1 MHGVGSKDAF
11 RREVMKWQNTITDAQ
26 NKIEP
31 AEKIDCNFFS
41 VEPNLETQT
50 PYNSMSEIMEV
61 IDNLKNDVQTLN
73 EKFDEHCLSIDN
85 VKKDVQ
91 ALNEKIDDFGNR
103 CELLNN
109 ILLDKL
115 SAIETIQDYVTDVAN
130 RLSKNLSNE
139 TPKSI
144 ELESKELSP
153 KIVENIDSSN
163 LQLSKSDDLIY
174 QPYIMINKE
183 IISHPNNR
191 TTLNDKQ
198 LVMHIEIDVDKL
210 LLDDTKSSDDRRSL
224 DGKIDTSQLS
234 INIFGNEKD
243 DKINNYK
250 IEGNIEMMYRI
261 TRDETFIGII
271 NGYVTKIETYMICC
285 MQLSP
290 LPTSEDGRLIINWFH
305 LF

>member
-1 MHGVGSKDAF
+1 MYGVGSKDAF
-11 RREVMKWQNTITDAQ
+11 RREVMKWQNTITESQ

-50 PYNSMSEIMEV
+50 PYNSLNEIMEIIDRQSSS
-61 IDNLKNDVQTLN
+61 IDNLKK
-73 EKFDEHCLSIDN
+73 EI
-85 VKKDVQ
+85 Q
-91 ALNEKIDDFGNR
+91 ALNEKIDDFENR

-109 ILLDKL
+109 NMLDKL

-130 RLSKNLSNE
+130 QLSKFSSKNLSSE
-139 TPKSI
+139 KI
-144 ELESKELSP
+144 ESKELSP
-153 KIVENIDSSN
+153 KIVEELDSSN
-163 LQLSKSDDLIY
+163 LEPSKSDGLIY

-183 IISHPNNR
+183 IISHPNNK

-198 LVMHIEIDVDKL
+198 LVMHVEIDVNKL
-210 LLDDTKSSDDRRSL
+210 LLDDTK
-224 DGKIDTSQLS
+224 KIDTSQLS
-234 INIFGNEKD
+234 INIFGSENN

-290 LPTSEDGRLIINWFH
+290 LPTLEDGRLIIDWFH